1 MIRPRLRPFGVRGA
15 IQRNFPSS
23 MSKNLLLLV
32 AGVLIGFA
40 VGFLITNSVTKP
52 SAPSI
57 AAAARPAPDGAAGPL
72 RPEQVGGDL
81 PPGHPDVNGGA
92 GSGGAGTAV
101 STSPEAQAA
110 MDKADRAPK
119 DFQAQFE
126 AGRVFY
132 GSRDY
137 AKAVLYLERALAIK
151 GNDFDALV
159 LMGNAKY
166 DAQDFNA
173 AENFYTRALAL
184 KPGSADV
191 QTDLGNTYFNRG
203 DYDRALAEYRKS
215 LAHDPDHVN
224 SWRNIAAAAFQK
236 GDKAAAAEAVEQLS
250 RLSPQ
255 SEELPAYRQKLSQM
269 P

>member
-1 MIRPRLRPFGVRGA
+1 
-15 IQRNFPSS
+15 
-23 MSKNLLLLV
+23 MSKNLIYCV
-32 AGVLIGFA
+32 AGVVLGFA
-40 VGFLITNSVTKP
+40 VGFFITNAVTKP
-52 SAPSI
+52 GAPA
-57 AAAARPAPDGAAGPL
+57 AAAARTSPDGAAGPL

-92 GSGGAGTAV
+92 NAGAAA
-101 STSPEAQAA
+101 STPAEAQTAT
-110 MDKADRAPK
+110 DKADRAPK
-119 DFQAQFE
+119 DFQAQFD
-126 AGRVFY
+126 AARVFY
-132 GSRDY
+132 ELHDY
-137 AKAVLYLERALAIK
+137 PKAAVYLERALAIK

-166 DAQDFNA
+166 DAQDFA
-173 AENFYTRALAL
+173 SAETFYQRALAV
-184 KPGSADV
+184 KPGSPDV

-215 LAHDPDHVN
+215 VAQDPNHVN

>member
-1 MIRPRLRPFGVRGA
+1 
-15 IQRNFPSS
+15 
-23 MSKNLLLLV
+23 MSKNLLLLA
-32 AGVLIGFA
+32 AGVLLGFA

-52 SAPSI
+52 SAPV
-57 AAAARPAPDGAAGPL
+57 AAAARPASDDAAGPL

-92 GSGGAGTAV
+92 GGVGSAASAAGSAA
-101 STSPEAQAA
+101 STSAEAQTA

-132 GSRDY
+132 GLHDY
-137 AKAVLYLERALAIK
+137 AKAALYLERALALK
-151 GNDFDALV
+151 GNDFDALT
-159 LMGNAKY
+159 LLGNAKY
-166 DAQDFNA
+166 DAQDFAA
-173 AENFYTRALAL
+173 AENFYTRALAVR
-184 KPGSADV
+184 PGSPDV

-203 DYDRALAEYRKS
+203 DYDRAIAEYRKS
-215 LAHDPDHVN
+215 VAQDPNHVN

-269 P
+269 Q

>member
-1 MIRPRLRPFGVRGA
+1 
-15 IQRNFPSS
+15 

-32 AGVLIGFA
+32 AGVVVGFA
-40 VGFLITNSVTKP
+40 FGFFITNSVTKP
-52 SAPSI
+52 SAQA
-57 AAAARPAPDGAAGPL
+57 AAAARPAPDGSAGPL

-81 PPGHPDVNGGA
+81 PPGHPEVNGGA
-92 GSGGAGTAV
+92 APGGAGSAA
-101 STSPEAQAA
+101 STSAEAQTA

-119 DFQAQFE
+119 DFQAQLE

-132 GSRDY
+132 GLHDY
-137 AKAVLYLERALAIK
+137 AKATLYLKRALVLK
-151 GNDFDALV
+151 DNDFDALV

-166 DAQDFNA
+166 DVQDFAA
-173 AENFYTRALAL
+173 AENFYTRALAV

-215 LAHDPDHVN
+215 VAQDPNHVN

-255 SEELPAYRQKLSQM
+255 SEELPAYREKLSQM
-269 P
+269 Q